1 MWKFYMTAVAMTIQE
16 IYSEVLIVFNIL
28 PDVGFE
34 TDFGV
39 EEVLGVD
46 LFLLALLGLE
56 LIILGPPFLLFLSLA
71 YKYIMML
78 TV

>member
-56 LIILGPPFLLFLSLA
+56 LIILGPPFLFLSLA
-71 YKYIMML
+71 
-78 TV
+78 